1 VSQVYADT
9 FYFLALL
16 NPRDEK
22 HRTVQEWSRTS
33 ESEVVTTDYVLV
45 EVADGMAHS
54 RHRVQTA
61 ALVGGL
67 HSMPGFRVV
76 EATAVLRDQ
85 GLTLYANR
93 PDKEWSLTDCISFV
107 VMEQAGLREALT
119 GDRHFAQAGFVALFA
134 D

>member
-1 VSQVYADT
+1 MSGVFADT

-22 HRTVQEWSRTS
+22 HAAVRAWSRES

-54 RHRVQTA
+54 RRRTQA
-61 ALVGGL
+61 AELVESL
-67 HSMPGFRVV
+67 RSMPGFRVI
-76 EATAVLRDQ
+76 EADTALLRR
-85 GLTLYANR
+85 GLALYADR

-107 VMEQAGLREALT
+107 VMEREGLREALT

-134 D
+134 E